1 MHLRQRLFALVFLV
15 AVLAGCATRQPAA
28 NLPASNAAIDAF
40 ALKGRVGV
48 NVEGRGYSA
57 SVQWRHLSDHDSM
70 RLLVPA
76 VGSVIAEIEADRDGA
91 MLTTGDKKVYKSSDV
106 QSLTRE
112 VLGWDLPLSGL
123 RFWVTGRADPGFP
136 VQSEA
141 RDAKNRYAAFVQ
153 KEWHV
158 EYLDYF
164 GDSALPSRLSLVHD
178 DLRLRLVVENW
189 NLAP

>member
-1 MHLRQRLFALVFLV
+1 MPLPHRLPALVFLI
-15 AVLAGCATRQPAA
+15 AVLTGCATRQPVAD
-28 NLPASNAAIDAF
+28 LPASNAAIEAF

-57 SVQWRHLSDHDSM
+57 SVLWRHVSDRDSM

-76 VGSVIAEIEADRDGA
+76 VGSVIAEIEADRNGA
-91 MLTTGDKKVYKSSDV
+91 TLTTGDQKVYKSGDV
-106 QSLTRE
+106 QSLTRD

-123 RFWVTGRADPGFP
+123 RFWVTGRADPDFP
-136 VQSEA
+136 LQAES

-153 KEWHV
+153 NKWRV

-164 GDSALPSRLSLVHD
+164 GDSALPSRLSLAHD
-178 DLRLRLVVENW
+178 QLRLRLVVETW
-189 NLAP
+189 DLTP

>member
-1 MHLRQRLFALVFLV
+1 MQLLHRLLALVFLI
-15 AVLAGCATRQPAA
+15 AVLTGCATRQPVA
-28 NLPASNAAIDAF
+28 NLPASNAAIEAF

-48 NVEGRGYSA
+48 NVDGRGYSA
-57 SVQWRHLSDHDSM
+57 SVQWRHVSDRDSM

-76 VGSVIAEIEADRDGA
+76 VGSVIAEIEVDRNGA
-91 MLTTGDKKVYKSSDV
+91 TLTTGDKKVYKSSDV

-136 VQSEA
+136 LQSES

-153 KEWHV
+153 NEWHV

-164 GDSALPSRLSLVHD
+164 GDSALPSRLSLVRD
-178 DLRLRLVVENW
+178 QLRLRLVVETW
-189 NLAP
+189 DLAP